1 MALTNVRLVVKPRR
15 KVLEVTV
22 SLVELRMNQVDEE
35 SYFIKVLVTDLQT
48 WRLVIV
54 KLLL

>member
-1 MALTNVRLVVKPRR
+1 MTSTNVKLIVKPRR
-15 KVLEVTV
+15 KVLEDTI
-22 SLVELRMNQVDEE
+22 SLVGLKMNQVDEE

-54 KLLL
+54 KLLS